1 MLSFLRKRVKV
12 IIVAVAVVFVA
23 SVFYGLGVSRFS
35 QEGKRDKNIATVNGR
50 PIDPVRFSQILG
62 RMTRSLPR
70 NLSPQE
76 MMYFQS
82 LALDQTIDFTL
93 LLNEAK
99 KQVKVS
105 GQEVDQAINSIMKS
119 SNIPGKKE
127 LEMALKQ
134 NGMDMNS
141 FRGVIKDEI
150 SIQKLVTK
158 IKSRAQVTPDD
169 LREIRVSHILIQVAL
184 PAVSKEAE
192 REKLAKQA
200 DAKAQQKAAA
210 VLALAKKGDN
220 FAALAQKYSEDVST
234 TKKGG
239 DLGYFSKGMMV
250 KEFEDAA
257 YSLKVGE
264 ISGLVKTP
272 YGYHILKLE
281 DSRLRKFKGETKDI
295 ETAALNEKQE
305 REFYRWFSDIKSK
318 AKIKINDP
326 LLQGYRYRL
335 QGKINEAIALFMQAI
350 SENPTNPY
358 LHLLLGDTYAAIGQ
372 PDLRLQEYLK
382 AVELNPGDANLQI
395 ILAKLY
401 EDMAKTSHR
410 SQNLSLALAAYKKA
424 SIVAGDSKDIRQ
436 QLADSF
442 LSLGDSNARAQE
454 LAEIRRIEKKEK
466 FEAEANGK
474 ATSEAGSKR

>member
-1 MLSFLRKRVKV
+1 V
-12 IIVAVAVVFVA
+12 VAVAFVV
-23 SVFYGLGVSRFS
+23 SIFYGLGATYFG
-35 QEGKRDKNIATVNGR
+35 QGKQRDKNIATVNGK
-50 PIDPVRFSQILG
+50 PIDPLRFSQILG
-62 RMTRSLPR
+62 RMTHSLPR
-70 NLSPQE
+70 SLTPQE

-119 SNIPGKKE
+119 SNIPSKKD

-134 NGMDMNS
+134 NGMNMNS
-141 FRGVIKDEI
+141 FKSIIKDEI
-150 SIQKLVTK
+150 AIQKLVTK
-158 IKSRAQVTPDD
+158 IKSQAQVTPDD
-169 LREIRVSHILIQVAL
+169 LREVRVSHILIQVAGI
-184 PAVSKEAE
+184 AVSKEAE
-192 REKLAKQA
+192 REKLTKQA
-200 DAKAQQKAAA
+200 DAAAQEKATM

-220 FAALAQKYSEDVST
+220 FAVLARKYSDDAGT
-234 TKKGG
+234 APKGG

-250 KEFEDAA
+250 KDFEDAA

-264 ISGLVKTP
+264 ISGLVKSP

-281 DSRLRKFKGETKDI
+281 DSRLRKFKGDTKDV

-305 REFYRWFSDIKSK
+305 REFYRWFSDIKNK

-335 QGKINEAIALFMQAI
+335 QGKINEAIALFLQAI

-358 LHLLLGDTYAAIGQ
+358 LHLLLGDTYAAMGQ

-395 ILAKLY
+395 LLAKLY
-401 EDMAKTSHR
+401 EDMAKTSNPAK
-410 SQNLSLALAAYKKA
+410 NLSLALAAYKKA
-424 SIVAGDSKDIRQ
+424 SLVAGDNKELRE

-442 LSLGDSNARAQE
+442 RRLGDYRARSQE

-466 FEAEANGK
+466 FEAEASGK
-474 ATSEAGSKR
+474 ATSEARNK